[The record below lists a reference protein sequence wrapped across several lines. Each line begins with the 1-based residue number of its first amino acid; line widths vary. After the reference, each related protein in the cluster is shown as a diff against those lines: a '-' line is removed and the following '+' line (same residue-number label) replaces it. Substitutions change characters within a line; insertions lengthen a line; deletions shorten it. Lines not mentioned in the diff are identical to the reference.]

1 MTTEKRKRSNYTED
15 FKRDAVALV
24 TEQGYKISEAAR
36 SLDVGANL
44 IGRWRRQ
51 FEEEAS
57 GVRLS
62 GDEREE
68 LKRLRKE
75 VRQLRMEKE
84 IFKKSQPVLR
94 EGNEV
99 KYDFIG
105 THANDFP
112 VKLLCRQLG
121 VQRSAYYDWRAQP
134 GKLIAPEELALRRRM
149 KELFAA
155 SRGSL
160 GSRMMM
166 KNLRQEGFEIG
177 RDKTRRLM
185 KSLQLKVKQKRKFK
199 VTTDSNHKLPVATN
213 VLNREFSPS
222 APNQAWGSDI
232 TYLWTQQGWIYL
244 AVIIDL
250 YSRRVVGWS
259 IDRRMK
265 KALVIR
271 ALMMAVN
278 LRKPPPG
285 LIHHSDRGSQYAS
298 HDYQK
303 LLKQHGMICSMSRKG
318 NCWDNSPV
326 ERFFGSLKREWTGD
340 RWYRTRQ
347 EAIADVREYVA
358 VYYNSRRLHSTLGYS
373 TPMDYEK
380 TLNKVSGIT

>member
-1 MTTEKRKRSNYTED
+1 M
-15 FKRDAVALV
+15 
-24 TEQGYKISEAAR
+24 
-36 SLDVGANL
+36 
-44 IGRWRRQ
+44 
-51 FEEEAS
+51 
-57 GVRLS
+57 
-62 GDEREE
+62 
-68 LKRLRKE
+68 
-75 VRQLRMEKE
+75 
-84 IFKKSQPVLR
+84 
-94 EGNEV
+94 
-99 KYDFIG
+99 
-105 THANDFP
+105 
-112 VKLLCRQLG
+112 
-121 VQRSAYYDWRAQP
+121 
-134 GKLIAPEELALRRRM
+134 
-149 KELFAA
+149 
-155 SRGSL
+155 
-160 GSRMMM
+160 
-166 KNLRQEGFEIG
+166 
-177 RDKTRRLM
+177 
-185 KSLQLKVKQKRKFK
+185 
-199 VTTDSNHKLPVATN
+199 TTDSNHKLPVATN
-213 VLNREFSPS
+213 VNRVFTVVRR
-222 APNQAWGSDI
+222 GSDI

-244 AVIIDL
+244 IDL

>member
-1 MTTEKRKRSNYTED
+1 MKYG
-15 FKRDAVALV
+15 FIRD
-24 TEQGYKISEAAR
+24 
-36 SLDVGANL
+36 
-44 IGRWRRQ
+44 
-51 FEEEAS
+51 
-57 GVRLS
+57 
-62 GDEREE
+62 
-68 LKRLRKE
+68 
-75 VRQLRMEKE
+75 
-84 IFKKSQPVLR
+84 
-94 EGNEV
+94 
-99 KYDFIG
+99 
-105 THANDFP
+105 HANDYP
-112 VKLLCRQLG
+112 VKQLCRMLS
-121 VQRSAYYDWRAQP
+121 VQRSAYYDWRAEP
-134 GKLIAPEELALRRRM
+134 GKVIPPQELVLRRRM

-166 KNLRQEGFEIG
+166 QNLREEGFEIG

-185 KSLQLKVKQKRKFK
+185 KVLKLKVKQKRKYK
-199 VTTDSNHKLPVATN
+199 VTTDSKHKLPVAKN

-222 APNQAWGSDI
+222 APNQVWATDI
-232 TYLWTQQGWIYL
+232 TFLWTQQGWIYL
-244 AVIIDL
+244 AVVIDL

-303 LLKQHGMICSMSRKG
+303 LLKQYGMICSMSRKG

-340 RWYRTRQ
+340 RLYRTRQ

-358 VYYNSRRLHSTLGYS
+358 VYYNSKRLHSTLGYS

>member
-1 MTTEKRKRSNYTED
+1 MAVTTSFDE
-15 FKRDAVALV
+15 VAAA
-24 TEQGYKISEAAR
+24 QG
-36 SLDVGANL
+36 D
-44 IGRWRRQ
+44 
-51 FEEEAS
+51 
-57 GVRLS
+57 
-62 GDEREE
+62 
-68 LKRLRKE
+68 
-75 VRQLRMEKE
+75 
-84 IFKKSQPVLR
+84 
-94 EGNEV
+94 
-99 KYDFIG
+99 
-105 THANDFP
+105 
-112 VKLLCRQLG
+112 
-121 VQRSAYYDWRAQP
+121 
-134 GKLIAPEELALRRRM
+134 
-149 KELFAA
+149 
-155 SRGSL
+155 
-160 GSRMMM
+160 
-166 KNLRQEGFEIG
+166 
-177 RDKTRRLM
+177 
-185 KSLQLKVKQKRKFK
+185 RKFK

-232 TYLWTQQGWIYL
+232 TYLWTQHIYL
-244 AVIIDL
+244 AMIGSVFSPRGRL
-250 YSRRVVGWS
+250 S
-259 IDRRMK
+259 DRRMK

-303 LLKQHGMICSMSRKG
+303 LLKQHGMLCSMSRKG

>member
-1 MTTEKRKRSNYTED
+1 M
-15 FKRDAVALV
+15 
-24 TEQGYKISEAAR
+24 
-36 SLDVGANL
+36 
-44 IGRWRRQ
+44 
-51 FEEEAS
+51 
-57 GVRLS
+57 
-62 GDEREE
+62 
-68 LKRLRKE
+68 
-75 VRQLRMEKE
+75 
-84 IFKKSQPVLR
+84 
-94 EGNEV
+94 

-298 HDYQK
+298 QVYRQITEAARHDLQYEPQRQ
-303 LLKQHGMICSMSRKG
+303 LLGQFSGGAILRQPETRM
-318 NCWDNSPV
+318 
-326 ERFFGSLKREWTGD
+326 D
-340 RWYRTRQ
+340 R
-347 EAIADVREYVA
+347 
-358 VYYNSRRLHSTLGYS
+358 
-373 TPMDYEK
+373 
-380 TLNKVSGIT
+380 